1 MQTLSNFQIFVH
13 EKLNRLD
20 QENRDLRHILAE
32 QHALRSPRAT
42 LTRDTFDISESSVT
56 NKGKITS

>member
-42 LTRDTFDISESSVT
+42 LTRDTFDISES
-56 NKGKITS
+56 